1 MWGRGGTAIRQRFFK
16 PTARMMLSVQATVF
30 IWIITRVRTHHC
42 VEDEKNNQHKGGGMA
57 AAHIES
63 GRQNGC
69 LKNCKVKSL
78 ANCKAR
84 NTRKHGQHAK
94 ATTDLGTFVPEWMI
108 KTPNYLNN
116 KKKEEEERFH
126 QGAKHQKLHYLAV
139 AGCFGCVHTWMSACF
154 ELMETH
160 RSIGTVSQHSASE
173 KKTEEK

>member
-42 VEDEKNNQHKGGGMA
+42 VEDENNNQHKGGGMA
-57 AAHIES
+57 DAHIES

-94 ATTDLGTFVPEWMI
+94 ATTDLGTFVPEYDKNPKLPKQQKERRRREVSSVAPNI
-108 KTPNYLNN
+108 KSYTILQLQVVSAASTLECQRVLSWW
-116 KKKEEEERFH
+116 KH
-126 QGAKHQKLHYLAV
+126 TGA
-139 AGCFGCVHTWMSACF
+139 
-154 ELMETH
+154 
-160 RSIGTVSQHSASE
+160 
-173 KKTEEK
+173 